1 MTLFKHQIEG
11 IKFLKGSNPL
21 GQHSFILADE
31 MGLGK
36 TRQAIMAAK
45 ESGSTGT
52 LIVCPASVKINWE
65 REIKMVYP
73 EDEIVIMS
81 TGKMSRVVK
90 INEVSITKNGS
101 LEASGKRTE
110 WFIINYDILE
120 KKISEIELA
129 MEQGF
134 IDTLILDEAHYIK
147 GDSLRSKAIIGGRKF
162 KKSGEKAS
170 FKGLVKSMKR
180 VIALTGTPIMN
191 RPIEL
196 FNILKAIRHPLGT
209 NKTEYAKQFCEMFWM
224 YQLLNTRTKTRFTTT
239 QQNYFNYY
247 TTNLDIE
254 IIRRW
259 PVMNGATNLDELRE
273 ELKGWMLRRKKKDV
287 LDLPDKIISVREYEL
302 DKEWRKK
309 YESAWDDYLYFRE
322 MNPIEDWNKDNVLAS
337 RHLVEIGKTK
347 QVCSLAK
354 VKTIIEDIVSA
365 VESEE
370 KVIVFSQYTGTIME
384 LKKELIEKK
393 IGCRTLTG
401 SDKMDARQKSID
413 DFENDDKIKVMILNI
428 DAGGVGINLTAASIV
443 MFADMDWVPG
453 VHEQAEDRA
462 HRIGQKGTV
471 NVYYYVCLNT
481 IEEDIVKLL
490 NSKKGVVNAI
500 LEGNKR
506 RIAKSSIGSEF
517 LKLVSSRGQ
526 SN

>member
-1 MTLFKHQIEG
+1 MKLFKHQIEG

-21 GQHSFILADE
+21 GGHSFILADE

-73 EDEIVIMS
+73 DDNVQIINSKSKIDFEI
-81 TGKMSRVVK
+81 
-90 INEVSITKNGS
+90 
-101 LEASGKRTE
+101 E
-110 WFIINYDILE
+110 WSIINYDILE
-120 KKISEIELA
+120 KRISDLESMAEDNKLRAVIL
-129 MEQGF
+129 
-134 IDTLILDEAHYIK
+134 DTLILDEAHYIK

-322 MNPIEDWNKDNVLAS
+322 INPIEDWNKDNVLAS

-526 SN
+526 SI

>member
-1 MTLFKHQIEG
+1 
-11 IKFLKGSNPL
+11 
-21 GQHSFILADE
+21 
-31 MGLGK
+31 
-36 TRQAIMAAK
+36 
-45 ESGSTGT
+45 
-52 LIVCPASVKINWE
+52 
-65 REIKMVYP
+65 
-73 EDEIVIMS
+73 
-81 TGKMSRVVK
+81 
-90 INEVSITKNGS
+90 
-101 LEASGKRTE
+101 
-110 WFIINYDILE
+110 
-120 KKISEIELA
+120 
-129 MEQGF
+129 
-134 IDTLILDEAHYIK
+134 
-147 GDSLRSKAIIGGRKF
+147 
-162 KKSGEKAS
+162 
-170 FKGLVKSMKR
+170 
-180 VIALTGTPIMN
+180 
-191 RPIEL
+191 
-196 FNILKAIRHPLGT
+196 
-209 NKTEYAKQFCEMFWM
+209 
-224 YQLLNTRTKTRFTTT
+224 
-239 QQNYFNYY
+239 
-247 TTNLDIE
+247 
-254 IIRRW
+254 
-259 PVMNGATNLDELRE
+259 
-273 ELKGWMLRRKKKDV
+273 
-287 LDLPDKIISVREYEL
+287 
-302 DKEWRKK
+302 
-309 YESAWDDYLYFRE
+309 
-322 MNPIEDWNKDNVLAS
+322 
-337 RHLVEIGKTK
+337 
-347 QVCSLAK
+347 

-526 SN
+526 SI